1 MIDSD
6 SVSSYVCANFKCS
19 ACENK
24 CGSFSFPFLLLT
36 MIPHTVSGAEDHGS
50 LREGLE
56 GPSSVCNVQLGSSS
70 ACEAAKAL
78 AALATFG
85 PAGELAD
92 GGLEAI
98 LVAREDD

>member
-1 MIDSD
+1 
-6 SVSSYVCANFKCS
+6 
-19 ACENK
+19 
-24 CGSFSFPFLLLT
+24 
-36 MIPHTVSGAEDHGS
+36 MIPRTVSGAEDHGS

-56 GPSSVCNVQLGSSS
+56 GPSSVCNVRLGSSS
-70 ACEAAKAL
+70 ACEAAEAL

>member
-1 MIDSD
+1 
-6 SVSSYVCANFKCS
+6 
-19 ACENK
+19 
-24 CGSFSFPFLLLT
+24 
-36 MIPHTVSGAEDHGS
+36 MIPCAVSGAEDCGS
-50 LREGLE
+50 LQEGLE
-56 GPSSVCNVQLGSSS
+56 GPSSVCNVWLGSS